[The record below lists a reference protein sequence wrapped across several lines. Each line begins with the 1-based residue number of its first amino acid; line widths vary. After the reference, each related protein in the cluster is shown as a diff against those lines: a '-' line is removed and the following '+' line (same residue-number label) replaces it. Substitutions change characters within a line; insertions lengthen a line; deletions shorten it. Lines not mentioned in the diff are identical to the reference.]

1 MNLHRQ
7 FIVVKPARKIHL
19 SKIDTSF
26 TAGLAGKE
34 QAQPMLQK
42 HLQRISDFQY
52 RLYAQSRRGLLIV
65 LQAIDTGGKDG
76 LIRHVMTA
84 FNPQSCRVK
93 AFKAPTV
100 EELAHDFLWRVH
112 SQTPRLGE
120 VMVFNRSHYEDIV
133 AVRVRKLARRDVWQA
148 RYEAINDFESLLT
161 EAGVKVVKF
170 LLHISR
176 SEQRRRLQA
185 RQADPSKQWKLDP
198 QDMID
203 QKLYAQYM
211 RAYEDVLERCSPAHA
226 PWHVIPA
233 DHKWFRDVAVA
244 QILARTLEEMES
256 VGL

>member
-7 FIVVKPARKIHL
+7 FIVKPGRKIQL

-26 TAGLAGKE
+26 TAGLAGKGQSE
-34 QAQPMLQK
+34 PMLQK
-42 HLQRISDFQY
+42 HLRRISDFQY
-52 RLYAQSRRGLLIV
+52 KLYARSRQGMLIV

-76 LIRHVMTA
+76 LIRHVMTG
-84 FNPQSCRVK
+84 FNPQSCRVR
-93 AFKAPTV
+93 AFKAPTA

-120 VMVFNRSHYEDIV
+120 VVVFNRSHYEDIV
-133 AVRVRKLARRDVWQA
+133 AVRVRKLAGNDVWQA
-148 RYEAINDFESLLT
+148 RYEAINNFESLLT

-185 RQADPSKQWKLDP
+185 RQADPAKQWKLDP

-211 RAYEDVLERCSPAHA
+211 QAYEDVLARCSPAHA
-226 PWHVIPA
+226 PWYVIPA
-233 DHKWFRDVAVA
+233 DHKWFRDMAVA
-244 QILARTLEEMES
+244 QILACTLEEMDTA
-256 VGL
+256 GT